1 MSNSDV
7 IQRLLEELNNQ
18 NQIYI
23 TIITVILTILGLG
36 FSLFSFMQ
44 WRFSERQ
51 IKKIETDFKKDFKIS
66 EIHEALQNFELKN
79 KQLEQAIKDAKSAE
93 KLMLE
98 RLHELQNYDLE
109 GKTNL
114 LTPVVSNGDIVQSA
128 NSIKTV
134 NRALKPIIKDN
145 VLLPDTY
152 QQVMTDISNM
162 LYIIVKNKFPG
173 NNDFNGALSRLIKT
187 VNEYYE
193 HNIQNIQN
201 TNLKIAD
208 SIIESK
214 QYIEN
219 KHKEYLDQKAKHDV
233 P

>member
-134 NRALKPIIKDN
+134 NRALK
-145 VLLPDTY
+145 LLSKIMFYY
-152 QQVMTDISNM
+152 QIR
-162 LYIIVKNKFPG
+162 I
-173 NNDFNGALSRLIKT
+173 SRL
-187 VNEYYE
+187 
-193 HNIQNIQN
+193 
-201 TNLKIAD
+201 
-208 SIIESK
+208 
-214 QYIEN
+214 
-219 KHKEYLDQKAKHDV
+219 
-233 P
+233 